1 MVTRFSVMTGRIS
14 RRTPGTEHRTMD
26 MFLGTMG
33 QEEGDVADGRRGD
46 QEENGENNGEV
57 DRGGGRTGGGMG
69 DGKT

>member
-1 MVTRFSVMTGRIS
+1 
-14 RRTPGTEHRTMD
+14 
-26 MFLGTMG
+26 MFQGPMG